1 MRGKFITLE
10 GIDGAGKSTHIPYL
24 ADLIRARGESVT
36 ITREPGGTEL
46 GERLRDLLLNKV
58 MHADT
63 ELMLMFA
70 ARCEHLNA
78 RILPLLE
85 AGEWV
90 LCDRFTDASYAY
102 QGGGRGIAWARL
114 ASLEQWV
121 QRGLQPDLTLLFD
134 LDPQLALERRSQ
146 DRSADRFEAE
156 TLAFFT
162 RVRAAYLERAD
173 AEPLRF
179 QVIDAA
185 RTPDLVRAELEEIL
199 ANV

>member
-46 GERLRDLLLNKV
+46 GERFRDLLLNKV

-185 RTPDLVRAELEEIL
+185 RTPDLVRVELEEIL

>member
-185 RTPDLVRAELEEIL
+185 RTPDLVRVELEEIL